1 MKIKINIKDFMIFNL
16 IKILILIVTNNL
28 ILINK
33 KRHII
38 NNYSTKINLRKM

>member
-1 MKIKINIKDFMIFNL
+1 MKIKINIKDFMILNL

-33 KRHII
+33 KRRII